1 MLDVIHDVTVFAGHH
16 AFITKDIRIQLS
28 ASWWCHIASGGYAKG
43 TTFDG
48 WFLNEKRK
56 EPLSFERKGGC
67 GSLAGNTVV
76 GFAKLLP
83 DLPRSDST
91 EADTK
96 DFERDCGHI

>member
-1 MLDVIHDVTVFAGHH
+1 MLDVIHDVTVFARHH
-16 AFITKDIRIQLS
+16 AFITKDIRIQSS
-28 ASWWCHIASGGYAKG
+28 ASWWCHITSGGYAKG

-48 WFLNEKRK
+48 WFLDEKRK
-56 EPLSFERKGGC
+56 EPLSF
-67 GSLAGNTVV
+67 NTVV